1 MGVDVINVVLGED
14 KVAFVFDSFLGVEGE
29 ELLLLFDTAWWWV
42 GELDYINK
50 KRNKLVIF
58 YDDCLRL
65 LHAGCLIIFSCDIF
79 VI

>member
-29 ELLLLFDTAWWWV
+29 EWLLLFDTAWWV
-42 GELDYINK
+42 GEFDYINK

-58 YDDCLRL
+58 YDDCQTL
-65 LHAGCLIIFSCDIF
+65 LHAGMSNYLFQQYYL
-79 VI
+79 